1 MGSEMNGCPSALL
14 TVILLSGLSM
24 NIWPKK
30 SANWCSFFLSVDTP
44 ALASSS
50 LKRSRVA

>member
-1 MGSEMNGCPSALL
+1 
-14 TVILLSGLSM
+14 M

-50 LKRSRVA
+50 LKRSRVAFGWLTAVLAGCPVTGSVSSR